1 MDRFLRTETPDGDWR
16 SFKFTNNAT
25 YNMRSGLLYLVQE
38 TVGVAF
44 VHQKLNAQGC
54 AVTRNIEPAE
64 EGVLIYHAEKI
75 EVEKVAQSGHDFLP
89 GDKVYWPGTPGAGVT
104 PVYQSGYYWIGIAV
118 KASGGDEET
127 VVIDLKGDKAT
138 LTDPL

>member
-1 MDRFLRTETPDGDWR
+1 MDRFLRCETPDADWR
-16 SFKFTNNAT
+16 SFKFTNNNT
-25 YNMRSGLLYLVQE
+25 YSMLNGLLYLVQE

-44 VHQKLNAQGC
+44 IHAKYNDEGC
-54 AVTRNIEPAE
+54 KVRRDVDPGE
-64 EGVLIYHAEKI
+64 EGILFYHVEKI

-118 KASGGDEET
+118 KASDGSEET